1 MTTGLSIVLHKY
13 KHMMR
18 SPMIHLFLH
27 FADVMMAHL
36 GDASGL
42 AKGLITSML
51 WPETPL
57 KLLDI
62 YLSIHYSVATPSTT
76 MTNLIL
82 TNEDNE

>member
-1 MTTGLSIVLHKY
+1 
-13 KHMMR
+13 MMR

-27 FADVMMAHL
+27 FADVMIAHL

-51 WPETPL
+51 WPQTPL

-62 YLSIHYSVATPSTT
+62 YLSIHTLFSTNPFNNDDKFD
-76 MTNLIL
+76 TN
-82 TNEDNE
+82 

>member
-1 MTTGLSIVLHKY
+1 
-13 KHMMR
+13 MMR

-42 AKGLITSML
+42 AKELITSML

-62 YLSIHYSVATPSTT
+62 YLSIHYSVVTTSTT